1 MPKLD
6 SLGDVG
12 IFTRD
17 YAKAKRFYTRTIG
30 LKVRSEDRKNG
41 YIALGA
47 TKGGEDASLNLWQP
61 AESWGPEMYEA
72 GRKQIGTVTG
82 VGFSTT
88 DLNRTIEQLKRRGV
102 KVEME
107 SESSLLARFWDPD
120 GNVLFLQQPSRP
132 KVRRAGLQRLEFVT
146 VVSRDAA
153 KGGLFFTKALGMRGK
168 KTQGTEGEAF
178 TVYRL
183 SPKGTAIMPFAPT
196 REMYDN
202 PADYDADLAHLG
214 ENTSIGFATRDIQ
227 GVQEALIAR
236 GVRFSQK
243 AEKQPWGGWSARFL
257 DADDNVYSI
266 VQMD

>member
-1 MPKLD
+1 MPKLE
-6 SLGDVG
+6 SLSDVG

-17 YAKAKRFYTRTIG
+17 AKRAKQFYTRTIG

-107 SESSLLARFWDPD
+107 SSELLRQAQW
-120 GNVLFLQQPSRP
+120 Q
-132 KVRRAGLQRLEFVT
+132 
-146 VVSRDAA
+146 
-153 KGGLFFTKALGMRGK
+153 
-168 KTQGTEGEAF
+168 KT
-178 TVYRL
+178 
-183 SPKGTAIMPFAPT
+183 
-196 REMYDN
+196 
-202 PADYDADLAHLG
+202 
-214 ENTSIGFATRDIQ
+214 
-227 GVQEALIAR
+227 
-236 GVRFSQK
+236 
-243 AEKQPWGGWSARFL
+243 
-257 DADDNVYSI
+257 
-266 VQMD
+266 

>member
-6 SLGDVG
+6 SLSDVG

-17 YAKAKRFYTRTIG
+17 SKKAKAFYTKTIG
-30 LKVRSEDRKNG
+30 LKVRSEDKKTG

-47 TKGGEDASLNLWQP
+47 TKGGEDAALNLWQP
-61 AESWGPEMYEA
+61 AESWGPEMYAA
-72 GRKQIGTVTG
+72 GTKQIGTVTG

-88 DLNRTIEQLKRRGV
+88 DLKRTANQLKRRGV

-107 SESSLLARFWDPD
+107 GESADFARFSDPD
-120 GNVLFLQQPSRP
+120 GNVLFLQEPPRP

-146 VVSRDAA
+146 VVSQDAA
-153 KGGLFFTKALGMRGK
+153 KAGLFFTKGLGMKGK
-168 KTQGTEGEAF
+168 KVQGTEGEGF

-183 SPKGTAIMPFAPT
+183 SPRGTSIMPFAPT
-196 REMYDN
+196 REMYEN

-227 GVQEALIAR
+227 GVQQALLAR
-236 GVRFSQK
+236 GVRFSKK

-257 DADDNVYSI
+257 DADDNIYSI